1 MHAQAPMSLAETIRS
16 WGTPRALHVTIRE
29 MGIPCFDL
37 PYRAPLPD
45 MSFDWR
51 SCKSYELYQEVYDES
66 GDFLRCWDWGR
77 CGWERLR

>member
-51 SCKSYELYQEVYDES
+51 SCGSYEIYQQ
-66 GDFLRCWDWGR
+66 GDDATEIWYWDWG
-77 CGWERLR
+77 GGVWERLG

>member
-16 WGTPRALHVTIRE
+16 WGTPRVLHATIRE

-51 SCKSYELYQEVYDES
+51 LCGSYAPIAEDYDHWVY
-66 GDFLRCWDWGR
+66 WDRVDCAWKQLG
-77 CGWERLR
+77 